1 MISTCFCPACKRT
14 VRKLKVIEQK
24 LGRIWNSLEN
34 KENLSKLQ
42 VEQML
47 LAVTLFETK
56 FYGLD
61 RSEKVMSR
69 DDHDG
74 FVLQFDQLRQ
84 QLYDFIALMDHN
96 CFNC

>member
-14 VRKLKVIEQK
+14 VKKLKVIERK

-34 KENLSKLQ
+34 KENVSKLQ
-42 VEQML
+42 AEQML
-47 LAVTLFETK
+47 LAVTLFEVT

-61 RSEKVMSR
+61 RSEKVMTR

-74 FVLQFDQLRQ
+74 FILQFDQLRQ
-84 QLYDFIALMDHN
+84 HLYDFLALMDNN
-96 CFNC
+96 CYYC